1 MYDLTDHSAMHKL
14 MPPLLENVVMHR
26 RFSEHREVFEAASP
40 TRRAH
45 RDAPPFFILHGQ
57 NDAVVP
63 ASQAHGFH
71 TALRKA
77 GPAPSRSRE
86 IPNAHH
92 AFDTIA
98 TLRCQLAAEAVA
110 SFLASSTAGT
120 PRRAPA
126 GADWWRGPRAELNR
140 LPPTLPPD

>member
-63 ASQAHGFH
+63 ASPGPRIPHGAAQGRGRTVAF
-71 TALRKA
+71 A
-77 GPAPSRSRE
+77 E

-110 SFLASSTAGT
+110 SFPRASSIGRHAAAAHT
-120 PRRAPA
+120 
-126 GADWWRGPRAELNR
+126 GADWWARTAG
-140 LPPTLPPD
+140 